1 MIWIAPC
8 ISQVNSTL
16 RHLLVLCFHQSCFV
30 APPTSFFFSLL
41 PPTQSERRL
50 KLLFH
55 PTTNS
60 HHPNGQPL
68 IIVNKRRAGG
78 TSSASDPSLSHFNL
92 TLGCVSFPS
101 QLSTDSG
108 ACPADCSAGAEYI
121 TREAVEQGKP
131 AYLYFWGPKSDC
143 RNCWRQFPYF
153 SEAASASVAAAPLVG
168 AS

>member
-1 MIWIAPC
+1 MIEYLKNWDSSLKYYFGK
-8 ISQVNSTL
+8 ISGQKSEEYPVDLKLIPPSTTSSSFSVSI
-16 RHLLVLCFHQSCFV
+16 RVVLLPVRRPFL
-30 APPTSFFFSLL
+30 FSVL

-50 KLLFH
+50 KLLFP

-78 TSSASDPSLSHFNL
+78 TGDPLLYHFNF

-101 QLSTDSG
+101 QLSANSG
-108 ACPADCSAGAEYI
+108 ACPADHSAGAEYI
-121 TREAVEQGKP
+121 TREAASGAGEP

-143 RNCWRQFPYF
+143 RNC
-153 SEAASASVAAAPLVG
+153 
-168 AS
+168 